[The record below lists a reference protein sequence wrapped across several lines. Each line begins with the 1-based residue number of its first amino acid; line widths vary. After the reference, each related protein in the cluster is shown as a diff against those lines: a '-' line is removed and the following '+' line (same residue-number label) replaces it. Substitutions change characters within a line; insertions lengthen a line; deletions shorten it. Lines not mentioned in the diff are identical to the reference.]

1 MRTILLFVIAT
12 LLCSD
17 SLVAQRSK
25 RETGRD
31 EPKERAKEFGDR
43 LSDVIED
50 FVDRIGREFYDD
62 EDDVSNP
69 DTIRSKSTRGG
80 RETQTFDGNTTIAAG
95 EVIESDVVVK
105 GGDLTIFGEV
115 EGDVLVVGGTLYVKD
130 GGKIRGN
137 ARVISGEIVR
147 DDGGVIEGYMDKTRS
162 STATYREETKKFRR
176 SAYTLNAN
184 WVSESAN
191 IENFIFRYNRV
202 DGLFLGFG
210 SEKKY
215 YWDGSRN
222 YNTYGSIG
230 YALKL
235 RRWRYNLGITRQFAL
250 LTNDSQ
256 SSQLLEFGVEGH
268 SLTDTK
274 DQWLISVHE
283 NTAAA
288 LLIHEDFRD
297 YFAREGYGAHVAFT
311 QQRDYLVMQLKAEY
325 LIDRYS
331 SLSNRAEYAM
341 FGGNKVFRPNPPI
354 RDGRMKSILT
364 SVGLSTVTK
373 TINGPEGWS
382 VFGSAEFAKKGF
394 GSEFSFSQLL
404 TDIRRY
410 QPLGRYDNVNIRL
423 RVGTSTGLVPAQRI
437 FEIGGL
443 STLHAYGFKS
453 DAGNRMI
460 LANAEYILNG
470 DFLHDLD
477 FWPSW
482 LMRGVNFLLMA
493 DAGWVTTVAGSTEW
507 TKGFESLRFNQF
519 KNNLG
524 FGFTNK
530 SGSFRIGFAWR
541 TDVKAP
547 AMLVL
552 RFTRPF

>member
-1 MRTILLFVIAT
+1 MRTTLLFVIAA
-12 LLCSD
+12 LLCCD
-17 SLVAQRSK
+17 SLVAQQKK
-25 RETGRD
+25 RETRTT
-31 EPKERAKEFGDR
+31 EKKERAEEFGDR
-43 LSDVIED
+43 LSDMIEE

-62 EDDVSNP
+62 EDDAWSV
-69 DTIRSKSTRGG
+69 DTIRSKSARGG
-80 RETQTFDGNTTIAAG
+80 RDTQTFDGNTTIAAG
-95 EVIESDVVVK
+95 EVIEGDVVVK
-105 GGDLTIFGEV
+105 AGDLTVYGEV

-147 DDGGVIEGYMDKTRS
+147 EEGGVIEGYMDKTRS
-162 STATYREETKKFRR
+162 STASYREETRKFRR
-176 SAYTLNAN
+176 SSYTLNAN
-184 WVSESAN
+184 WVPESAN
-191 IENFIFRYNRV
+191 IENFVFRYNRV
-202 DGLFLGFG
+202 DGLFLGLG

-222 YNTYGSIG
+222 YNAYGSIG
-230 YALKL
+230 YAFKL
-235 RRWRYNLGITRQFAL
+235 HRWRYNLGVTRQFAL
-250 LTNDSQ
+250 LTNNPQ
-256 SSQLLEFGVEGH
+256 SSELLEFGVEGH

-274 DQWLISVHE
+274 DQWLISIHE

-297 YFAREGYGAHVAFT
+297 YFGREGYSAHAAYT
-311 QQRDYLVMQLKAEY
+311 KQQDYLLLQFKAEY

-331 SLSNRAEYAM
+331 SLSNRTEYAM

-354 RDGRMKSILT
+354 DDGRMRSILA

-373 TINGPEGWS
+373 TIHGPEGWS
-382 VFGSAEFAKKGF
+382 VFGSAEFAKKNF
-394 GSEFSFSQLL
+394 GSDFNFSQIL

-410 QPLGRYDNVNIRL
+410 QPLGRYDNFNIRV
-423 RVGTSTGLVPAQRI
+423 RAGTSSGFVPAQRI

-443 STLHAYGFKS
+443 STLHAHRFKS
-453 DAGNRMI
+453 DAGNRMV

-493 DAGWVTTVAGSTEW
+493 DAGWVTTVSGNTEW

-541 TDVKAP
+541 TDVKVP